1 MKIRFI
7 YYLLI
12 FCLSLAVGT
21 GCTGPETIN
30 PVTPEDDSGIVL
42 ENYRLAEDETWES
55 EKTYIVHG
63 TLGIPQNVTLN
74 IPPGTTVKFGRNA
87 LVAVEGILKIGTPL
101 AQAQVTPTR
110 VSYV

>member
-42 ENYRLAEDETWES
+42 ENYQLTEDETWES
-55 EKTYIVHG
+55 EKTYIIHG
-63 TLGIPQNVTLN
+63 TLEIPRDITLN
-74 IPPGTTVKFGRNA
+74 IPPGDHR
-87 LVAVEGILKIGTPL
+87 
-101 AQAQVTPTR
+101 
-110 VSYV
+110 